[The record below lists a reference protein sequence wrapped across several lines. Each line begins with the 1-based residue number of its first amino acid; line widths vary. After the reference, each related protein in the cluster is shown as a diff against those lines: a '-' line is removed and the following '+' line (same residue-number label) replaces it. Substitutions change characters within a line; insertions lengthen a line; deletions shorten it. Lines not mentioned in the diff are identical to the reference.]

1 MGEDAPDTVEQGFV
15 LSVSEIDP
23 TMARPVRAVP
33 GHNWGP
39 FQIADPR
46 RRVWQH
52 EKRDGDAGVRN
63 ILGLGHGRGRS
74 FHVGV
79 NHPALLPTGLGIRC
93 AV

>member
-1 MGEDAPDTVEQGFV
+1 MGEDAPDTVEQGLV

-46 RRVWQH
+46 RRVWQY
-52 EKRDGDAGVRN
+52 EERNGDTPECGISLAWVTAVAGVSM
-63 ILGLGHGRGRS
+63 L
-74 FHVGV
+74 
-79 NHPALLPTGLGIRC
+79 A
-93 AV
+93 